1 MGKIYKCSACGQ
13 SANMELYDKACPN
26 CGAGRDKMSLS
37 KDFTKGP
44 QALIQ
49 GVIEF
54 VKNKKNRPILFVIAL
69 VLGFLLFQLC
79 SKDESRYDNADRYRL
94 QLEISSDSNGVKFLV
109 TKLNGAKPETNTRK
123 FFKKTITKIILNG
136 EEITYS
142 ELEKND
148 FIYYPCKA
156 GLLPFDIKS
165 KQNLEYSQ
173 RIIDLEFEKPNN
185 KAKCNPLD
193 LYAKP
198 LITDQGCDYLISWK
212 GNKSELMVSWNGV
225 NGNYSTDLTKSR
237 SELGSTFDVW
247 YYARG
252 FEYEKRPF
260 LENGTYIP
268 PCKPGLTA
276 LEFKEAFD
284 KLGRSPANSAL
295 TTEIKNMCSSNVV
308 PNLDNQ
314 KEASLD
320 GLIQA
325 MYSQADEADAEGSKV
340 IFECVASSI
349 RIQNGKV
356 VSFEVRSRKL

>member
-44 QALIQ
+44 EALIE

-54 VKNKKNRPILFVIAL
+54 VKNKKNRPVLFVIAL

-79 SKDESRYDNADRYRL
+79 SKDEHRDDDEYRL
-94 QLEISSDSNGVKFLV
+94 QLEITPDTTGVKFLV
-109 TKLNGAKPETNTRK
+109 TRLDKPKSETNTRK
-123 FFKKTITKIILNG
+123 FFNKAIAKVTLNG
-136 EEITYS
+136 EEITYT

-148 FIYYPCKA
+148 FIYYPCKP
-156 GLLPFDIKS
+156 GLLPFDVKP
-165 KQNLEYSQ
+165 KKNLEYSQ
-173 RIIDLEFEKPNN
+173 RIIDLKFESPNN
-185 KAKCNPLD
+185 KAKCNPLEI
-193 LYAKP
+193 YSKP
-198 LITDQGCDYLISWK
+198 IIVEQGCNYVISWK
-212 GNKSELMVSWNGV
+212 GNKSDLRISWTGETGSYGKAMAKN
-225 NGNYSTDLTKSR
+225 R

-247 YYARG
+247 YYAIG
-252 FEYEKRPF
+252 FESDKRSF
-260 LENGTYIP
+260 VENGSYIP
-268 PCKPGLTA
+268 SCKPGLTA

-284 KLGRSPANSAL
+284 KLGRSPANSGL

-308 PNLDNQ
+308 PTLGNQ

-340 IFECVASSI
+340 IFECVGSSV
-349 RIQNGKV
+349 RIVNGKV
-356 VSFEVRSRKL
+356 VSFEVRSRR